1 MKKMIVI
8 IDETTD
14 DNRYG
19 SVIPTLSHGTGRQLM
34 ATVQPTPS
42 GLGDVV
48 ECSLLLAVV
57 GCADYTLGIV
67 VVG

>member
-8 IDETTD
+8 IDETTE

-19 SVIPTLSHGTGRQLM
+19 SVITTLSHGTGRQLM

-42 GLGDVV
+42 PDNHPMA
-48 ECSLLLAVV
+48 EASP
-57 GCADYTLGIV
+57 T
-67 VVG
+67 